1 MKHHYMK
8 WNDVVPTIGKEQI
21 TLSFSFLTNK
31 FLSFSI
37 FKMSAKKNFV
47 EKLQRQSRK
56 ILLKLKEKKQEK
68 EREQQNIT
76 KYFAFAI

>member
-1 MKHHYMK
+1 
-8 WNDVVPTIGKEQI
+8 
-21 TLSFSFLTNK
+21 
-31 FLSFSI
+31 
-37 FKMSAKKNFV
+37 MSAKKNFV

-56 ILLKLKEKKQEK
+56 RLLKLKEKKQEK